1 MSQNHLNAEF
11 FVKLLEARKKRSA
24 YRIVKL
30 AGKNDFFCT
39 YILLGFGIVAF
50 PANTVHSQQSS
61 SDGRFI
67 QITGG
72 LGVSALSD
80 PSIINYINGL
90 TLPIPD
96 QKLSDFASAS
106 EFFVVPEF
114 QVSNEWSIGLEYSYL
129 LKSYNVIGSYQWDFS
144 YSAQMSTLLVHYLVP
159 GDDYWLKFGGGVGYA
174 LGNFKEQFVE
184 SGASESSKA
193 SGPAFKVE
201 AVGNTRF
208 DDHFWGSI
216 GVDLRWVYAGSF
228 KGGIQSSAPTP
239 KLDFFS
245 AGIKFGITVQI

>member
-1 MSQNHLNAEF
+1 MEVQIKVPE
-11 FVKLLEARKKRSA
+11 VMRARRAFATVRYARSRGFI
-24 YRIVKL
+24 RIH
-30 AGKNDFFCT
+30 F
-39 YILLGFGIVAF
+39 ILGFGIALF
-50 PANTVHSQQSS
+50 SASSSYSQQSS
-61 SDGRFI
+61 SQGRFI

-72 LGVSALSD
+72 LGVSAHAD

-90 TLPIPD
+90 TEPAPG
-96 QKLSDFASAS
+96 QELSDFTTAS
-106 EFFVVPEF
+106 EFFLVPEF
-114 QVSNEWSIGLEYSYL
+114 QVSDEWSVGIEYSYL

-144 YSAQMSTLLVHYLVP
+144 YYSQMTTLLAHYLVP
-159 GDDYWLKFGGGVGYA
+159 GDGYWLKFGGGVGYA

-201 AVGNTRF
+201 AVGNTKF

-216 GVDLRWVYAGSF
+216 GVDLRWVYAGNF
-228 KGGIQSSAPTP
+228 KGNLQSSASTP

-245 AGIKFGITVQI
+245 AGIKFGVTVQL